1 MDRVEFRR
9 IPLLIAT
16 PPLRPIYVKDLS
28 AIENQLGFLF
38 PEGYRA
44 FVTTLGVGKTELG
57 IRVLSP
63 KHSLDG
69 RLSEIHDRLSE
80 HWVWDKGT
88 EVLTQAQAI
97 TLTFLKSTSTIVIM
111 SL

>member
-1 MDRVEFRR
+1 MDRVEFQG

-16 PPLRPIYVKDLS
+16 PRLRPISVQDLS
-28 AIENQLGFLF
+28 AIEDQLGFLF
-38 PEGYRA
+38 PEDYRA
-44 FVTTLGVGKTELG
+44 FITTLGVGKTELG

-63 KHSLDG
+63 KHCLDD

-80 HWVWDKGT
+80 HWFWDKSS
-88 EVLTQAQAI
+88 EVLTQTQAI